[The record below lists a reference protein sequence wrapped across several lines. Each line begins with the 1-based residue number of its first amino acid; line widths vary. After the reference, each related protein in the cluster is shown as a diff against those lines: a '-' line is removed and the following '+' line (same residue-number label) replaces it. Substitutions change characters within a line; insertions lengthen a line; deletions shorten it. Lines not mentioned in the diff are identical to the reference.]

1 MTGFKTYKRDNKK
14 RGIRAGVPVKQVK
27 TITFNPNSRDHIA
40 SRLKTLGWKPKDFTA
55 GGKPEVSEKILK
67 SLDYPEAKL
76 IAEYL
81 MIQKRLGQL
90 AEGDQ
95 AYLKQIKRGKIYGQ
109 VITNGAVTGRCTH
122 HSPNLAQVCSSDLPY
137 GKELRSLFSASADMD
152 FVGVDFSA

>member
-1 MTGFKTYKRDNKK
+1 M
-14 RGIRAGVPVKQVK
+14 
-27 TITFNPNSRDHIA
+27 
-40 SRLKTLGWKPKDFTA
+40 GWKPKDFTA

-90 AEGDQ
+90 SEGDQ

-122 HSPNLAQVCSSDLPY
+122 HSPNLAQVCSVITI
-137 GKELRSLFSASADMD
+137 GKELRSLFTANADMVCVVLIFLVWSCVCWVITCVYMTMD
-152 FVGVDFSA
+152 IFLKHYLKMIYIPPIKNSRITHTF

>member
-1 MTGFKTYKRDNKK
+1 MET
-14 RGIRAGVPVKQVK
+14 
-27 TITFNPNSRDHIA
+27 
-40 SRLKTLGWKPKDFTA
+40 KDFTA

-109 VITNGAVTGRCTH
+109 VITNGAVTGVVH
-122 HSPNLAQVCSSDLPY
+122 IIHQIWHKFVQDLPY
-137 GKELRSLFSASADMD
+137 GKELRSLFTALPIWLCVVLIFLVWSCVCWGITCVYMTMD
-152 FVGVDFSA
+152 IFLKHYLKMIYIPPIKNSRTIHTF